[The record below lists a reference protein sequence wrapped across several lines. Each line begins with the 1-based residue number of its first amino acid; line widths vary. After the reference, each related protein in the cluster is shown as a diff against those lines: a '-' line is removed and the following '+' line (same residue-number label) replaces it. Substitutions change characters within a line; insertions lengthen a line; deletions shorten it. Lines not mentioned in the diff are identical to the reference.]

1 MGDTHT
7 DMELG
12 RASGCGLSVGVIGG
26 ASTVKDIAHA
36 SDVMISDLT
45 KLNKV
50 LQQYSC
56 QKWR

>member
-1 MGDTHT
+1 
-7 DMELG
+7 MELG